1 MLVATKMPRFV
12 KPMLAQAHTSP
23 PKGDGWAFEFK
34 WDGVRALIRWDGE
47 ALTLHSRRGNDI
59 TARYPE
65 LHGLGDL
72 LGDRPAML
80 DGEIVALDRHGRP
93 SFQRI
98 QYRIHAN
105 GPRKVAEMAKRAP
118 AVCMVFDV
126 LWLDGE
132 RLVDRPYD
140 ERRGVLGELGLCD
153 GSWQTPEHHVGNGAA
168 MLRAATHAGLEGIVA
183 KRRDSVYEPDR
194 RSGVWRKVRIHKRQ
208 EFVIG
213 GWTPGKGRREGG
225 VGAILVGH
233 YDGGQLRYAGKVG
246 TGFKERDLKQ
256 LGTLFRARRR
266 DDSPFV
272 NTTGERQARFVE
284 PELVAEVRFTEW
296 TDDGVL
302 RHGSFQGL
310 RDDKAPKTVVRET

>member
-1 MLVATKMPRFV
+1 MPRFV
-12 KPMLAQAHTSP
+12 KPMLARAHPTP
-23 PKGDGWAFEFK
+23 PEGDDWAFEFK
-34 WDGVRALIRWDGE
+34 WDGVRAIVRWDGGRL
-47 ALTLHSRRGNDI
+47 ALYSRLGNDI

-132 RLVDRPYD
+132 RLIDRTYD
-140 ERRGVLGELGLCD
+140 ERREALDGLGLCR
-153 GSWQTPEHHVGNGAA
+153 GPWQAPERHIGHGEAMLKAA
-168 MLRAATHAGLEGIVA
+168 MHTGLEGVVA

-194 RSGVWRKVRIHKRQ
+194 RSGVWRKVRVHKRQ

-213 GWTPGKGRREGG
+213 GWTPGKGRRQGG
-225 VGAILVGH
+225 VGAILVGY

-246 TGFKERDLKQ
+246 TGFKERDLQQ
-256 LGTLFRARRR
+256 LGALFRARRR
-266 DDSPFV
+266 RDSPFV
-272 NTTGERQARFVE
+272 NGTGERQARFVE
-284 PELVAEVRFTEW
+284 PGLVAEVRFTEW

-302 RHGSFQGL
+302 RHGSYQGL
-310 RDDKAPKTVVRET
+310 RNDKAPQTVVRET